1 MILTLVRNIPES
13 TKDYTIGELYVQEE
27 DKLTQTYKVCDTIED
42 AFRLL
47 PKICPDTPK
56 GKSCECKEKV
66 YGKTCIPNGT
76 YTVVLSYSNRF
87 KRVLPELLD
96 VPHFLG
102 IRMHA
107 GNSSA
112 DSSGCIL
119 LGTKSKGDW
128 VTASRVAFNKVYVL
142 LQKAVANKEEITITI
157 R

>member
-27 DKLTQTYKVCDTIED
+27 DKLTQTYKVCDTLED

-47 PKICPDTPK
+47 PKACPNTPK
-56 GKSCECKEKV
+56 GSSCECKEKV

-87 KRVLPELLD
+87 KRILPELLN

-107 GNSSA
+107 GNSSK
-112 DSSGCIL
+112 DTDGCLL

-128 VTASRVAFNKVYVL
+128 VTASRVAFNKVYKL
-142 LQKAVANKEEITITI
+142 LQEAVARKEEITITI

>member
-27 DKLTQTYKVCDTIED
+27 DKLTQTYKVCDTLED

-47 PKICPDTPK
+47 PKACPNTPK
-56 GKSCECKEKV
+56 GSSCECKEKV

-87 KRVLPELLD
+87 KRILPELLN

-102 IRMHA
+102 IRIHS
-107 GNSSA
+107 GNSSK
-112 DSSGCIL
+112 DTEGCII

>member
-27 DKLTQTYKVCDTIED
+27 DKLTQTYKVCDTLED

-47 PKICPDTPK
+47 PKACPNTPK
-56 GKSCECKEKV
+56 GSSCECKEKV

-87 KRVLPELLD
+87 KRILPELLN

-107 GNSSA
+107 GNSSR
-112 DSSGCIL
+112 DTEGCII

-128 VTASRVAFNKVYVL
+128 VTASRVAFNKVYKL
-142 LQKAVANKEEITITI
+142 LQDAVARKEEITITI

>member
-1 MILTLVRNIPES
+1 MILTLVRNIKES

-47 PKICPDTPK
+47 PKTCPNTPK

-128 VTASRVAFNKVYVL
+128 VTDSMVAFNKVYTL

>member
-27 DKLTQTYKVCDTIED
+27 DKLTQTYKVCDTLED

-47 PKICPDTPK
+47 PKACPNTPK
-56 GKSCECKEKV
+56 GKNCECKEKV

-87 KRVLPELLD
+87 KRVLPELLN

-102 IRMHA
+102 IRIHA
-107 GNSSA
+107 GNSS
-112 DSSGCIL
+112 DSTSGCIL
-119 LGTKSKGDW
+119 VGTKSKGDW
-128 VTASRVAFNKVYVL
+128 VTASRVAFNKVYTL

>member
-27 DKLTQTYKVCDTIED
+27 DKLTQTYKVCDTLED

-47 PKICPDTPK
+47 PKSCPNTPK
-56 GKSCECKEKV
+56 GSSCECKEKV

-87 KRVLPELLD
+87 KRILPELLN

-102 IRMHA
+102 IRIHS
-107 GNSSA
+107 GNSSK
-112 DSSGCIL
+112 DTEGCII

-128 VTASRVAFNKVYVL
+128 VTASRVAFNKVYKL
-142 LQKAVANKEEITITI
+142 LQDAVTRKEEITITI

>member
-27 DKLTQTYKVCDTIED
+27 DKLTQTYKVCDTLED

-47 PKICPDTPK
+47 PKTCPNTPK
-56 GKSCECKEKV
+56 GSNCECKEKV

-76 YTVVLSYSNRF
+76 YTVVLSYSNKF
-87 KRVLPELLD
+87 KRILPELLN

-102 IRMHA
+102 IRIHSLNHS
-107 GNSSA
+107 GQTE
-112 DSSGCIL
+112 GCI
-119 LGTKSKGDW
+119 GVGIHTKGDLISE
-128 VTASRVAFNKVYVL
+128 SRANFNKVYKL
-142 LQKAVANKEEITITI
+142 IKDAIDRKEEITITI

>member
-1 MILTLVRNIPES
+1 MILTLVRNISES

-27 DKLTQTYKVCDTIED
+27 DKLTQTYKVCDTLED

-47 PKICPDTPK
+47 PKTCPNTPK
-56 GKSCECKEKV
+56 GNSCECKEKV

-87 KRVLPELLD
+87 KRILPELLN

-102 IRMHA
+102 IRMHS
-107 GNSSA
+107 GN
-112 DSSGCIL
+112 DSSQTEGCVL

-128 VTASRVAFNKVYVL
+128 VTASRVAFNKVYKL
-142 LQKAVANKEEITITI
+142 LQDAVARKEEITITI

>member
-27 DKLTQTYKVCDTIED
+27 DKLTQTYKVCDTLED

-47 PKICPDTPK
+47 PKTCPNTPK
-56 GKSCECKEKV
+56 GSSCECKEKV

-87 KRVLPELLD
+87 KRILPELLN

-107 GNSSA
+107 GNSSK
-112 DSSGCIL
+112 DTDGCLL

-128 VTASRVAFNKVYVL
+128 VTASRVAFNKVYKL
-142 LQKAVANKEEITITI
+142 LQGAVARKEEITITI

>member
-1 MILTLVRNIPES
+1 MILTLVRNIKES

-47 PKICPDTPK
+47 PKTCPDTPK
-56 GKSCECKEKV
+56 GKNCECKEKV

-76 YTVVLSYSNRF
+76 YTIVLSYSNRF
-87 KRVLPELLD
+87 KRVLPELLN

-102 IRMHA
+102 IRIHS
-107 GNSSA
+107 GNSSK
-112 DSSGCIL
+112 DTEGCII

-128 VTASRVAFNKVYVL
+128 VTASRVAFNKVYTL